1 MKIVTADA
9 MRSLERRA
17 VEASSPNGQPV
28 GSLDDLMERAGLLS
42 ARAAWD
48 MLNADDDYAQARPV
62 MQPPPVMS
70 TSPVSEE
77 MAAPRIVVL
86 VGPGNNGGDGLVAA
100 RHLQRW
106 HGGVITI
113 ILAARQGDDPKR
125 ALAVGA
131 GVAIVGPDD
140 NPISALE
147 RSLPSAVLV
156 VDAVLGIGASRPLEG
171 TLRDAMALVNAERE
185 RRPALQTLALDVPT
199 GIDADDGEADHNS
212 LDATAT
218 VSFGFPKHGHF
229 RFPAA
234 ARVGRLIV
242 ADIGVPEALAEDIA
256 EEAVT
261 TAWARSKLPR
271 RPLDSHKGSFGRV
284 LALAGSRSYIGAAQL
299 ACLGAARSGAGYIT
313 LAVTPVVQS
322 LVAARLVE
330 STYLLLPDDGD
341 GVADP
346 EAARSL
352 RDTMPACDALLVG
365 CGLGQHDTTRR
376 LLDRLLLSPE
386 PLPLPA
392 VIDADA
398 LNFLA
403 LTDAWWERWQGDA
416 VLTPH
421 PGEMARLLNCSIGDV
436 EVDRIGAARNAAARW
451 GVTVLLKGAFT
462 VAAAPDGRVRVLPF
476 ANPALATAGTG
487 DVLAGCVAGLL
498 AQGLSTFD
506 AATLGAFVHAAAGQL
521 AAEEIGEAGVIAGD
535 LLPLLPR
542 AIAMLREGSFSG
554 GIFHIG

>member
-1 MKIVTADA
+1 MKIVTAEA
-9 MRSLERRA
+9 MRALERRA
-17 VEASSPNGQPV
+17 VEASSPDGQHV

-42 ARAAWD
+42 ARAAWG
-48 MLNADDDYAQARPV
+48 MLNADEGQQARPV
-62 MQPPPVMS
+62 MHPPPVMS
-70 TSPVSEE
+70 MSPVSEE

-86 VGPGNNGGDGLVAA
+86 VGPGHNGGDGLVAA

-113 ILAARQGDDPKR
+113 IVAARQGDDPKR
-125 ALAVGA
+125 VLAVNA
-131 GVAIVGPDD
+131 GVTVIGADEE
-140 NPISALE
+140 PITALE
-147 RSLPSAVLV
+147 RSLPSAALV

-171 TLRDAMALVNAERE
+171 ALRDAMTLVNAERA

-199 GIDADDGEADHNS
+199 GIDADDGEADANA

-234 ARVGRLIV
+234 AHVGRLIV
-242 ADIGVPEALAEDIA
+242 ADIGVADALADDIA

-261 TAWARSKLPR
+261 TAWARSQLPR
-271 RPLDSHKGSFGRV
+271 RPQDAHKGSFGRV

-313 LAVTPVVQS
+313 LAVTPVVQA
-322 LVAARLVE
+322 LMAARLTE

-346 EAARSL
+346 EAASSL

-365 CGLGQHDTTRR
+365 CGLGQHDTTRL

-403 LTDAWWERWQGDA
+403 RTDGWWERWQGDA

-421 PGEMARLLNCSIGDV
+421 PGEMARLLNASIGDV
-436 EVDRIGAARNAAARW
+436 ESDRIGAARSAAELW
-451 GVTVLLKGAFT
+451 SVTVLLKGAFT

-506 AATLGAFVHAAAGQL
+506 AASLGAFVHAAAGQL

-542 AIAMLREGSFSG
+542 AIGMLREGSFSG

>member
-1 MKIVTADA
+1 MKIVTANA

-17 VEASSPNGQPV
+17 VEASSPDGQRV

-48 MLNADDDYAQARPV
+48 MLNADDGYAQARPV

-131 GVAIVGPDD
+131 GVTIVGPDD
-140 NPISALE
+140 DPISTLE
-147 RSLPSAVLV
+147 RSLPSAALV

-313 LAVTPVVQS
+313 LAVTPVVQA
-322 LVAARLVE
+322 LMAARLAE

-346 EAARSL
+346 EAASSL

-376 LLDRLLLSPE
+376 LLDRLLLSLE

-403 LTDAWWERWQGDA
+403 RTDGWWERWQGDA

-421 PGEMARLLNCSIGDV
+421 PGEMARLLDCSIGDV
-436 EVDRIGAARNAAARW
+436 EGDRIGAARSAAARW

-542 AIAMLREGSFSG
+542 AIGMLREGSFSG

>member
-9 MRSLERRA
+9 MRSLERVA
-17 VEASSPNGQPV
+17 VEAGSRDGKPT

-42 ARAAWD
+42 ARAAWA
-48 MLNADDDYAQARPV
+48 MLQADDGETQARPV

-106 HGGVITI
+106 HGGVIAI
-113 ILAARQGDDPKR
+113 IVATRQGDDPKR
-125 ALAVGA
+125 GLATVA
-131 GVAIVGPDD
+131 GVAIVGADD

-147 RSLPSAVLV
+147 RSLQSAALV

-171 TLRDAMALVNAERE
+171 ALRDATALVNAERS
-185 RRPALQTLALDVPT
+185 RRPELKTLALDVPT
-199 GIDADDGEADHNS
+199 GIDADNGEADANA

-234 ARVGRLIV
+234 AHVGRLIV
-242 ADIGVPEALAEDIA
+242 ADIGVPEALAEDIS
-256 EEAVT
+256 EDAVT
-261 TAWARSKLPR
+261 TAWVTSQLPR
-271 RPLDSHKGSFGRV
+271 RPLDAHKGSFGRV

-313 LAVTPVVQS
+313 LAVTPAVQA
-322 LVAARLVE
+322 LIAGRLTE
-330 STYLLLPDDGD
+330 STFLLLPEGGD
-341 GVADP
+341 GVADQ
-346 EAARSL
+346 EAASML

-365 CGLGQHDTTRR
+365 CGLGQHETTRL

-386 PLPLPA
+386 PPPLPA
-392 VIDADA
+392 VLDADA

-403 LTDAWWERWQGDA
+403 GTDTWWERWQGDA
-416 VLTPH
+416 VVTPH
-421 PGEMARLLNCSIGDV
+421 PGEMARLMDCSIGDV
-436 EVDRIGAARNAAARW
+436 EADRIGAARKAAEQW

-462 VAAAPDGRVRVLPF
+462 IAASPDGRVRVLPF

-506 AATLGAFVHAAAGQL
+506 AASLGAFVHAAAGQL
-521 AAEEIGEAGVIAGD
+521 ASEEIGEAGVIAGD
-535 LLPLLPR
+535 LLPLLPK
-542 AIAMLREGSFSG
+542 AIGMLREGSFKG
-554 GIFHIG
+554 GLFHIG